1 MTDKT
6 ELEFNALFS
15 DDEKFKHLFTKEEL
29 ETFALEKSKSVP
41 FKKSSGRWDPFG
53 LECMAILLNKIPGTE
68 AQRKQLRLAPL
79 ISKPSWLAALNTPK
93 IENAE
98 DPAPTPDEH
107 VERLP
112 AYEAPPPLVIKDYSI
127 PDTKNKPVTINESL
141 AHPEPAA
148 NTILPFKFDAE
159 AFDRKVHEAQTPDN
173 VVIKEPRKSNKGSD
187 PYNITVQ
194 AGELNSV
201 LSKAMP
207 FFPSEESLLPQPKIG
222 YVPTEEAKPWLN
234 RLAVSEQVAFDNHI
248 KNVMS
253 VNPLH
258 AAKLMRLKG
267 FESKYV
273 GVIRTP
279 EMAENH
285 LVICLNKAED
295 PGGWSDSNHQQTVK
309 AQGMLESALQKE
321 SNAAQR
327 ARWQRYIFECR
338 EAWKDA
344 IVYRTNQ
351 MEILNEQVKAAHATY
366 KEAKELSFNEYV
378 AMIESGE

>member
-1 MTDKT
+1 MTT
-6 ELEFNALFS
+6 EN
-15 DDEKFKHLFTKEEL
+15 
-29 ETFALEKSKSVP
+29 
-41 FKKSSGRWDPFG
+41 
-53 LECMAILLNKIPGTE
+53 
-68 AQRKQLRLAPL
+68 
-79 ISKPSWLAALNTPK
+79 KPSWLAALNTPK

-127 PDTKNKPVTINESL
+127 PDCPVTINESL

-148 NTILPFKFDAE
+148 NTMLPFKFDAE
-159 AFDRKVHEAQTPDN
+159 AFDRKVHEAQEA
-173 VVIKEPRKSNKGSD
+173 ISD
-187 PYNITVQ
+187 PVVTSFCAIPEPINIS
-194 AGELNSV
+194 N
-201 LSKAMP
+201 AMP

-222 YVPTEEAKPWLN
+222 YVPTEEAKPWLS

-248 KNVMS
+248 KNVMA

-258 AAKLMRLKG
+258 AAKLLRLKG

-273 GVIRTP
+273 GVIKTP

-321 SNAAQR
+321 TNAAQR

-351 MEILNEQVKAAHATY
+351 MEILNEQVKATHAAY

>member
-1 MTDKT
+1 MTT
-6 ELEFNALFS
+6 
-15 DDEKFKHLFTKEEL
+15 
-29 ETFALEKSKSVP
+29 P
-41 FKKSSGRWDPFG
+41 
-53 LECMAILLNKIPGTE
+53 
-68 AQRKQLRLAPL
+68 
-79 ISKPSWLAALNTPK
+79 SKPSWLAALNTTK
-93 IENAE
+93 IEDAE

-112 AYEAPPPLVIKDYSI
+112 TYEAPPPLIIKDYSVL
-127 PDTKNKPVTINESL
+127 DKPVTINESL
-141 AHPEPAA
+141 AHPEPAV
-148 NTILPFKFDAE
+148 NTLLPFQFDAE
-159 AFDRKVHEAQTPDN
+159 AFDRKVHESASNP
-173 VVIKEPRKSNKGSD
+173 VVIDEEYKKHLLSGNKF
-187 PYNITVQ
+187 
-194 AGELNSV
+194 ELNQEFNTIDENQSV
-201 LSKAMP
+201 HAVSAIPSHELALKAMP
-207 FFPSEESLLPQPKIG
+207 FFPNEESLLPQPKLG
-222 YVPTEEAKPWLN
+222 YVPTEEAKPWLS
-234 RLAVSEQVAFDNHI
+234 RLAVSEQVSFDNHI
-248 KNVMS
+248 KNVIS

-258 AAKLMRLKG
+258 AAKLLRLKG

-295 PGGWSDSNHQQTVK
+295 PGGWSDSNHQQTIK

-327 ARWQRYIFECR
+327 GRWQRYIFECR

-351 MEILNEQVKAAHATY
+351 MEILNEQVKATHAAY